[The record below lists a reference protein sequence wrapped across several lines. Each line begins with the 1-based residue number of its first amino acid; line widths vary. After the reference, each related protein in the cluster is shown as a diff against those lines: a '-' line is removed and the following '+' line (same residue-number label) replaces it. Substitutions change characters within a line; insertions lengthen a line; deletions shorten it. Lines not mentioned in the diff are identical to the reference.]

1 MFNCCIQHFKETLK
15 HILFYIYF
23 ENNLF
28 EGLKMIF
35 FIKKLWYFFFW
46 VKRLFLLFKTKNYF
60 NSSFLTNHKF
70 PYSNVNVCFLGITN
84 F

>member
-1 MFNCCIQHFKETLK
+1 MFHMFNCCIQHFKETLK

-35 FIKKLWYFFFW
+35 FIKKLWYFFF
-46 VKRLFLLFKTKNYF
+46 
-60 NSSFLTNHKF
+60 
-70 PYSNVNVCFLGITN
+70 LG
-84 F
+84 

>member
-1 MFNCCIQHFKETLK
+1 MFNCCIQHFKEALK

-35 FIKKLWYFFFW
+35 FIKKLWYFFF
-46 VKRLFLLFKTKNYF
+46 
-60 NSSFLTNHKF
+60 
-70 PYSNVNVCFLGITN
+70 LG
-84 F
+84 

>member
-1 MFNCCIQHFKETLK
+1 MFHMFNCCIQHFKETLK

-35 FIKKLWYFFFW
+35 FIKKLWYFFFFGLKDYFYCLKQKIISTA
-46 VKRLFLLFKTKNYF
+46 VFLQIINFHT
-60 NSSFLTNHKF
+60 LT
-70 PYSNVNVCFLGITN
+70 
-84 F
+84 